1 MPVLHYGPVPKCNPA
16 NWDLRVTGA
25 TAAGTEHS
33 WDLAGFG
40 SLPRREIVADFHCVT
55 KFTILGIPWSG
66 GPAADLL
73 ADVPPAAAATHVM
86 VWANYGY
93 GANLPLDVFGA
104 ADTLLATHREGRELA
119 PEQGYPVRLVVPSRY
134 GWKSV
139 KWVRAIEYLVGDQ
152 RGFWEERGYH
162 NNADPWREQR
172 YSYQE

>member
-1 MPVLHYGPVPKCNPA
+1 MRQRDAATRGRDTAGLPGPRPIPDGPAAGERDRLPPGQHLQASMPVLHYGPVPKCNPA

-93 GANLPLDVFGA
+93 GA
-104 ADTLLATHREGRELA
+104 
-119 PEQGYPVRLVVPSRY
+119 
-134 GWKSV
+134 
-139 KWVRAIEYLVGDQ
+139 
-152 RGFWEERGYH
+152 
-162 NNADPWREQR
+162 
-172 YSYQE
+172 